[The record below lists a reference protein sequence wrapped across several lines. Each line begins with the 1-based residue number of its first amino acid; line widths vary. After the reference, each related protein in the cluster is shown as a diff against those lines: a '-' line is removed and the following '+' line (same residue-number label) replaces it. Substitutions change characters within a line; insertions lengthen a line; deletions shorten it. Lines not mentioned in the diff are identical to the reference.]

1 MALDSNTSSRIGG
14 HPARPAVAN
23 PYLKKKVQ
31 AAITTAAPPKPNN
44 AHITQVNKTKASL
57 KAVDHGMTTGP
68 KSEHIVSNGA
78 NKYMGSAV
86 TPHKTSVSVKLPS
99 TKHSTVPSA
108 KSQQPIDSHG
118 HRRNPNVTPTPKK
131 TINQSVSSSTNSL
144 INSTTTIRPAP
155 STTVKPTS
163 TTSSARPQKNRPV
176 KSTKPPTLK
185 SQLKS
190 QIAALK
196 HQKKER
202 QRQIQYEK
210 EQAAKEEERRRKK
223 EERLRLLKVKEE
235 ERRVREE
242 KRRRDEEARKEKWIR
257 KEVAGC
263 LSRLVQGAEVRVQW
277 EKRSGVSYAVGEAL
291 QYLVTEVEKRSVL
304 EVDERNGRG
313 HDVVRSFNPT
323 IAVRQMGVH
332 PFYAVNNYYN
342 SWHHHPQ
349 SIPFVPN
356 YSVNS
361 SALQVVTK
369 PKPTQPKPLILH
381 KNPMDKYSPFRDS
394 YQVLTKKVCMT
405 KKMGE
410 SFGVTL
416 RFECRSVLVPREDDE
431 DKPTDGKMKMVTNSS
446 INISVMSSAV
456 ENESITGV
464 TTIVDAK
471 EESNNVLLNSI
482 KLPDSAITSD
492 ATKTNA
498 VVQTPSTNTLIDK
511 PQRKKRRKR
520 VNYGVLMV
528 TDASKATFVHASRSD
543 GEQEDESIL
552 TLKLGDIILTVNG
565 RHVGG
570 LTFSQAC
577 KAIATTSIENT
588 ETGVIHCSLEIARMK
603 EPLTTRTPTSLKR
616 KRDFGR
622 VHAA

>member
-1 MALDSNTSSRIGG
+1 MTLDGNNTSSRIGG

-31 AAITTAAPPKPNN
+31 AAATTAAAAVKPKPNN

-57 KAVDHGMTTGP
+57 KAVDHGMTAGP
-68 KSEHIVSNGA
+68 KSEHIVSNGT
-78 NKYMGSAV
+78 NKHMGSAV

-163 TTSSARPQKNRPV
+163 TTSSAQPQKNRPV

-210 EQAAKEEERRRKK
+210 EQAAKEEERKRKE

-291 QYLVTEVEKRSVL
+291 QYLVTEVEKRHVV
-304 EVDERNGRG
+304 EVDKRNGRG
-313 HDVVRSFNPT
+313 MMWYQWFHLLIQQLHFGKWGYIHSMQPT
-323 IAVRQMGVH
+323 
-332 PFYAVNNYYN
+332 
-342 SWHHHPQ
+342 
-349 SIPFVPN
+349 
-356 YSVNS
+356 
-361 SALQVVTK
+361 T
-369 PKPTQPKPLILH
+369 
-381 KNPMDKYSPFRDS
+381 
-394 YQVLTKKVCMT
+394 
-405 KKMGE
+405 
-410 SFGVTL
+410 
-416 RFECRSVLVPREDDE
+416 
-431 DKPTDGKMKMVTNSS
+431 
-446 INISVMSSAV
+446 
-456 ENESITGV
+456 
-464 TTIVDAK
+464 TTIHGIIIH
-471 EESNNVLLNSI
+471 SQSHLSPIIRSTPLLY
-482 KLPDSAITSD
+482 K
-492 ATKTNA
+492 
-498 VVQTPSTNTLIDK
+498 
-511 PQRKKRRKR
+511 
-520 VNYGVLMV
+520 
-528 TDASKATFVHASRSD
+528 
-543 GEQEDESIL
+543 
-552 TLKLGDIILTVNG
+552 
-565 RHVGG
+565 
-570 LTFSQAC
+570 
-577 KAIATTSIENT
+577 
-588 ETGVIHCSLEIARMK
+588 
-603 EPLTTRTPTSLKR
+603 
-616 KRDFGR
+616 
-622 VHAA
+622 